1 MRWFG
6 RTRDCRASSPLAA
19 LGAQRASCAQLGA
32 GDARGWSPFRRKM
45 ERRPSTR
52 EARGWDLL
60 LRAHQ
65 DMPPGR

>member
-1 MRWFG
+1 MRCFG